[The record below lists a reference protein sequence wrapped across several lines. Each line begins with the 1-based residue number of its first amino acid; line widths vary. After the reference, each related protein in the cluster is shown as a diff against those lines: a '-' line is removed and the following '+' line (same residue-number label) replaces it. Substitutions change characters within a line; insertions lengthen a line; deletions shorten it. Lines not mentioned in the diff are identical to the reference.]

1 MTNIVELSLTKRP
14 PAQGQVDT
22 GVVIVIN
29 GVC

>member
-1 MTNIVELSLTKRP
+1 MTNIVELPLTKHL
-14 PAQGQVDT
+14 PAQGPIDT